1 VRSSVARVIGVCFAA
16 FVGMPLITTSSCASS
31 DENDGVFTGGSGG
44 GKDAT
49 TDKGT
54 GGGSGAGGS
63 GGSMGGSG
71 GGPTGGGGGAG
82 GSTGGGGGT
91 GGGTGGGGT
100 GGGGTCNPQ
109 TCPTPAAPA
118 VKCCVTSNGPCGVDY
133 QQGAGCQVATTPD
146 I

>member
-1 VRSSVARVIGVCFAA
+1 MRSSLARVIRVCFAA
-16 FVGMPLITTSSCASS
+16 FVGLPLITTSSCASS
-31 DENDGVFTGGSGG
+31 DESNEGVFGGTGG

-54 GGGSGAGGS
+54 GGSS
-63 GGSMGGSG
+63 
-71 GGPTGGGGGAG
+71 GGAG
-82 GSTGGGGGT
+82 GSTSGGGGMPSGGAGGTTSGGGGMGGSAT
-91 GGGTGGGGT
+91 GGSSGT

-133 QQGAGCQVATTPD
+133 QQGAGCQVPSTGD